1 MTEAKIVWKA
11 SEERNSGP
19 LFPSVRAGNDS
30 SHNNMRFLIMAF
42 APEPR
47 GMPIYRDWPS
57 VPQSRPPLSP
67 KKASGDPLYF
77 IVNILFLT
85 VENVNDMKTNNE
97 GARRFFANCANAFR
111 FHSQFF
117 LIFVLL
123 SPLFFLL
130 FQRNDYQG
138 ACLLF
143 PTWSK
148 IYARG
153 SYRRSKSDWEL
164 QNGES
169 NISLW
174 RNEKG
179 PSFGISNYS

>member
-1 MTEAKIVWKA
+1 MTEAKVVWKA

-123 SPLFFLL
+123 SPFIFLTL
-130 FQRNDYQG
+130 PEKWLSRRLSFVSYLKQNLCTG
-138 ACLLF
+138 LLSSIEERLRA
-143 PTWSK
+143 TKRWIK
-148 IYARG
+148 HLIMT
-153 SYRRSKSDWEL
+153 
-164 QNGES
+164 
-169 NISLW
+169 
-174 RNEKG
+174 
-179 PSFGISNYS
+179 